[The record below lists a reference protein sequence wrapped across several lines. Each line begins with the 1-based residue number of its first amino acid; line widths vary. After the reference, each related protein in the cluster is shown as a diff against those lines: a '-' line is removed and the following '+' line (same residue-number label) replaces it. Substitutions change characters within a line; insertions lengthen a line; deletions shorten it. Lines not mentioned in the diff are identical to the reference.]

1 MYDAEVV
8 HQAGG
13 VSEIQEDIMTY
24 LFVGGLFLSIHNGD
38 PRYLFFCLPLV
49 LVFIFNPKLA
59 LSDIVGEILIAL
71 AVYVAYLYFSGKYG
85 PTWG

>member
-1 MYDAEVV
+1 
-8 HQAGG
+8 
-13 VSEIQEDIMTY
+13 MTY
-24 LFVGGLFLSIHNGD
+24 LFVGGLFLAIHNGD

-71 AVYVAYLYFSGKYG
+71 AVYVVYLYYFQRDGT
-85 PTWG
+85 TWG

>member
-1 MYDAEVV
+1 
-8 HQAGG
+8 
-13 VSEIQEDIMTY
+13 MTY
-24 LFVGGLFLSIHNGD
+24 LFVGGLFLAIHNGD

-49 LVFIFNPKLA
+49 LTFIFNPKLA

-71 AVYVAYLYFSGKYG
+71 AVYVAYLYFSAKYG